1 MAIRTEQD
9 ALLDAV
15 RKTVNKGFAPNGCLM
30 ITGNAATTAGAGTYF
45 AVQFVTN
52 CTPTTLTITNS
63 TTVTSVQHSKGTII
77 YGDITAITAGSGETY
92 ILYKN

>member
-9 ALLDAV
+9 GLLNDI
-15 RKTVNKGFAPNGCLM
+15 KTNTNLSIQPSNADYIADTNEH
-30 ITGNAATTAGAGTYF
+30 TGPYF

-52 CTPTTLTITNS
+52 CTPTTLTISNS
-63 TTVTSVQHSKGTII
+63 TTVTSVQHTKGTII